1 MKILFCCHYTKIHDY
16 FYDLSRHVADYETD
30 VINLRE
36 IEKSYKGVTYD
47 GDMPWRALWQTA
59 HFIESGRCVRRGA
72 FYLRRYW
79 QWLPISDLRTSVQ
92 LFRAYSAVIREK
104 SPHAVCVWGGK
115 YRASLLALA
124 ARTQQVTVVY
134 LEHGVLPFTTAVDLQ
149 GINADNSLSRD
160 PDFYRTLPAAPARD
174 NEATLDVRKTTPGKP
189 GEDAGLDALPERYI
203 FVPFQVDSDTQI
215 LLQSPW
221 IKNMRGFFRLLV
233 RVFKLLDDPQLHL
246 IFKEHPSSNS
256 VYPDLHRKAGKEPRI
271 HIVNNYL
278 TQELIEQAESVVT
291 INSSVG
297 IESLLFDRPVIVAG
311 RAFYN
316 IPGLVMKAESET
328 ELLDAL
334 QHVKTFRS
342 DPLLRRNFLHY
353 LETDYLVP
361 GKKFSRDEA
370 HLQALAARMVRL
382 LEQQSA

>member
-297 IESLLFDRPVIVAG
+297 IESLLFERPVIVAG